1 MKRRI
6 CALVAVVVCSSFAIL
21 RNSLVAAQA
30 GTAAGGFTIEQ
41 VLDYPFP
48 ANLVAAPNG
57 SAIAWTFAERGAR
70 NIYVADGSAFTA
82 RRWCAPKN
90 PIR

>member
-1 MKRRI
+1 VKRRI

-48 ANLVAAPNG
+48 G
-57 SAIAWTFAERGAR
+57 ESGRGTEWIGNR
-70 NIYVADGSAFTA
+70 VDV
-82 RRWCAPKN
+82 C
-90 PIR
+90 